1 MSKYALRLP
10 NSLYEAAQRLARA
23 DGVSLNQ
30 FIATA
35 VAEKVSALDTADYL
49 ARRGQG
55 ADVDAYRQV
64 LAQVPDTSPVAGDEL
79 ADGDVVSGN
88 GA

>member
-10 NSLYEAAQRLARA
+10 DSLYEAARRLARA
-23 DGVSLNQ
+23 DGISLNQ

-49 ARRGQG
+49 ARRGQD
-55 ADVDAYRQV
+55 ADLDAYRRV
-64 LAQVPDTSPVAGDEL
+64 LERVPDATPVVGDEL
-79 ADGDVVSGN
+79 PDGSPASRDD
-88 GA
+88 A